1 MVFAIQQLPDDA
13 LTRAAIYAFFSLI
26 LATNVLWIIAKIVL
40 WTHGYRRWFASD
52 DFRDL
57 KALAGRESDS
67 TTRRQYDI
75 LRYSFHTCFALLFIV
90 PLFLLALGSVL
101 SHIHL

>member
-1 MVFAIQQLPDDA
+1 MVFAILQLPDDA
-13 LTRAAIYAFFSLI
+13 LTRTAVYAFFSLM

-40 WTHGYRRWFASD
+40 WTHGYRGWFASG

-57 KALAGRESDS
+57 KALTGRESDS
-67 TTRRQYDI
+67 ARRRQYEI
-75 LRYSFHTCFALLFIV
+75 LRYSFRTCFALLFIV
-90 PLFLLALGSVL
+90 PLCLLALGSVL